1 MLLESTM
8 IQGCQFHVKSYCI
21 VCVSGGAI
29 SQAKGAFSSW
39 WSTITNPPSNSQTD
53 KIDELPEDGLE
64 ADPEYIMAPETTEDQ
79 GVKDESWVT
88 LDQMRQKARK
98 NKSNADK
105 SKLEKEVA
113 VTKDFVKTEQNVENS
128 LCEVAQNEIR

>member
-1 MLLESTM
+1 LHFCFSFT
-8 IQGCQFHVKSYCI
+8 
-21 VCVSGGAI
+21 GGAI
-29 SQAKGAFSSW
+29 SHAKGAFSSW
-39 WSTITNPPSNSQTD
+39 WSTITNPPNNSQTD

-64 ADPEYIMAPETTEDQ
+64 ADPEYILSPDATEDQ
-79 GVKDESWVT
+79 EVKDEAWVT

-113 VTKDFVKTEQNVENS
+113 VTKDFVKAEQNVENS
-128 LCEVAQNEIR
+128 LCEVAQNEVR

>member
-8 IQGCQFHVKSYCI
+8 IQGINLRVKSYCMFG
-21 VCVSGGAI
+21 CVSGGAI
-29 SQAKGAFSSW
+29 SHAKGAFSSW
-39 WSTITNPPSNSQTD
+39 WSTITNPPNNSQTD

-64 ADPEYIMAPETTEDQ
+64 ADPEYILSPETTVDQ
-79 GVKDESWVT
+79 GVKDEAWVT

-113 VTKDFVKTEQNVENS
+113 VTKDFVKAEQNVEN
-128 LCEVAQNEIR
+128 CEVAQNEVR

>member
-1 MLLESTM
+1 
-8 IQGCQFHVKSYCI
+8 
-21 VCVSGGAI
+21 VCFTGGAI
-29 SQAKGAFSSW
+29 SHAKGAFSSW
-39 WSTITNPPSNSQTD
+39 WSTITNPPNNSQTD

-64 ADPEYIMAPETTEDQ
+64 ADPEYILSPDAITEDQ
-79 GVKDESWVT
+79 GVKDEAWVT

-113 VTKDFVKTEQNVENS
+113 VTKDFVKAEQNVENT
-128 LCEVAQNEIR
+128 LCEVAQNEVR